1 MIKHI
6 TLRCYAYQRL
16 DGKIFAEC
24 IDLDI
29 AVIRNSIPEAKRE
42 LNHAIHG
49 YLQTVV
55 SQGWINDFVPRPSP
69 LISRLRYRFFKI
81 LFWLGSTRVQ
91 VYHDN
96 EDLKLDNLVP
106 A

>member
-1 MIKHI
+1 MVKHI

-16 DGKIFAEC
+16 DGKVFAEC
-24 IDLDI
+24 IDLDV

-55 SQGWINDFVPRPSP
+55 SQGWTNDLVPRPSP
-69 LISRLRYRFFKI
+69 LTSRLRYRFFKI
-81 LFWLGSTRVQ
+81 LSWFGSGRVL
-91 VYHDN
+91 VYRDS
-96 EDLKLDNLVP
+96 EDLKLDNFVP